1 MPVSGW
7 RSVGVSVRVRDYPV
21 LQARLRELGY
31 RNLNQLVK
39 DLINGEFTSKIHRL
53 TSKSI
58 NGEYLRN
65 DLFSG
70 KKSSPGEIRT
80 PVGGSKGPHAWPD
93 YTTGLSA

>member
-39 DLINGEFTSKIHRL
+39 DLINGKFTSKP
-53 TSKSI
+53 I